1 MDSVPG
7 VKRGSL
13 AQTNTSQDLKIK
25 ITDSFHRHEV
35 EELALVLSAQVKRSH
50 PNHMLTC

>member
-1 MDSVPG
+1 MPG